1 MTNNLLK
8 KEGVISVRIGKLIL
22 TIKTRKITPETPE
35 TTEDSRLQR
44 IIESIRRDHDS
55 WLKIL
60 KRR

>member
-60 KRR
+60 KRK

>member
-44 IIESIRRDHDS
+44 IIESISRDHDS

-60 KRR
+60 KRK